1 MPRNMA
7 GRQKL
12 LGAKQPRMTG
22 KLTAAHEK
30 QLRCVLDFADGD
42 LIKEFK
48 TWIHPEQGPAQEYV
62 RLLDILDDLAA
73 DKARTIFRRDQIKL
87 AVDIKEHAHSVQ
99 QYPQH

>member
-1 MPRNMA
+1 MA

-12 LGAKQPRMTG
+12 LDARQPRMTG
-22 KLTAAHEK
+22 KLTAADEK
-30 QLRCVLDFADGD
+30 QLRCVLNFADGD
-42 LIKEFK
+42 VTLEFK
-48 TWIHPEQGPAQEYV
+48 TWIDPEQGPAQEYV

-73 DKARTIFRRDQIKL
+73 DKVRTIFRKDQLKL